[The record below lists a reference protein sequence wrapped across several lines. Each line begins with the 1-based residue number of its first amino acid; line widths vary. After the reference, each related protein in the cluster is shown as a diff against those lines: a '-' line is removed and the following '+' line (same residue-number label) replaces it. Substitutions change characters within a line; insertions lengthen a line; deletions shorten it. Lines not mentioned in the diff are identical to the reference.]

1 MCVFAESQ
9 GSSTLAFAVIV
20 PLSCIQMSFPA
31 HSQPMVV
38 QATSQGLPVSTGIQP
53 SAGGMSAAGGMNP
66 MAPHG
71 GATMQQNPG
80 MQATVQQQQQQA
92 QQQQQ
97 GRPNV
102 STWLH

>member
-1 MCVFAESQ
+1 
-9 GSSTLAFAVIV
+9 
-20 PLSCIQMSFPA
+20 
-31 HSQPMVV
+31 MVV

-53 SAGGMSAAGGMNP
+53 SAGGMSAAAGGMNP
-66 MAPHG
+66 MAPLG

-80 MQATVQQQQQQA
+80 MQPTVQQQQQQA
-92 QQQQQ
+92 QQQQPQQ